1 MAHCV
6 KSQRSG
12 AVSATTVAVGTGARH
27 GVLIP
32 YDRTAEP
39 SARSKGSECIM
50 TVSIPLIAIVGLVVY
65 LAWRYMGLKV
75 WHVIVCLILGYLIA
89 ATTAG
94 PEIHKILIDIIQ
106 RLTTSS
112 PRPGR

>member
-1 MAHCV
+1 
-6 KSQRSG
+6 
-12 AVSATTVAVGTGARH
+12 
-27 GVLIP
+27 
-32 YDRTAEP
+32 
-39 SARSKGSECIM
+39 M